1 MAFVKIKEWRK
12 HSVDKLVSDWSMS
25 VKAEAPHSF
34 YDSYD
39 GRMCMYA
46 YFGLGFLHLSINNI
60 DFCFHCFSPFFW
72 YSNPFFNGKN
82 CD

>member
-39 GRMCMYA
+39 GRMSMYA
-46 YFGLGFLHLSINNI
+46 YFV
-60 DFCFHCFSPFFW
+60 
-72 YSNPFFNGKN
+72 
-82 CD
+82 